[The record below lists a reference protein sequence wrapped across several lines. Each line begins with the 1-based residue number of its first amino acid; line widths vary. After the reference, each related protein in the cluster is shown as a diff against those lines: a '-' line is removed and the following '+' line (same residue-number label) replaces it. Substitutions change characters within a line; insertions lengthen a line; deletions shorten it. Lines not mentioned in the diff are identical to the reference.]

1 MPSQRINLEEVC
13 KSTALVAD
21 LCIWDPFCPIFVFM
35 PAQRINLEEVCKST
49 ALVADLCIWTLFA
62 QFLCLC
68 HHKEL
73 I

>member
-1 MPSQRINLEEVC
+1 MDSCPEINVDGNFQVFESNLFVSCMFVNLDLFAQFLKEVC
-13 KSTALVAD
+13 KSL
-21 LCIWDPFCPIFVFM
+21 
-35 PAQRINLEEVCKST
+35 N